1 MKSKNIKKIDFSL
14 TLSRN
19 TGYSLL
25 YSKKLVQ
32 ELIDILIQR
41 IIENELIIKNI
52 GSFKLIYK
60 KERTG
65 RNPKTFE
72 EYKISERKTV
82 SFSASKSLLR
92 KINR

>member
-52 GSFKLIYK
+52 GSFKLIHK